1 MIHGDDMKDMRS
13 IVAFTGKAG
22 CGKSTAADVLV
33 EMGWTRV
40 KFASPLKD
48 MCRALGL
55 TEEQIEGA
63 DKERVINDL
72 GVTPRWIMQTL
83 GTDWGRKLIHPDLW
97 VAMAKTRIEQA
108 TGNVVVDDCRFENE
122 AQVIRDLGG
131 QVVGIT
137 RADLAD
143 TGSHESEKGVASD
156 WNIANDFST
165 SEEWKKAV
173 LHVFA
178 NR

>member
-1 MIHGDDMKDMRS
+1 MIHNDDMKDMRS
-13 IVAFTGKAG
+13 IVAFTGNAG

-63 DKERVINDL
+63 EKERPIDWL

-97 VAMAKTRIEQA
+97 VNMAKARIEQ
-108 TGNVVVDDCRFENE
+108 TIGNIVVDDCRFENE

-131 QVVGIT
+131 KVVGIRRDGT
-137 RADLAD
+137 ASVGD
-143 TGSHESEKGVASD
+143 HESEDGVAPD
-156 WNIANDFST
+156 WSIVNSFHT
-165 SEEWKKAV
+165 QEQWKKAV
-173 LHVFA
+173 RYVFSY
-178 NR
+178 